1 MYPGLKLVCL
11 GIIGL
16 SFTPHL
22 CIRDAAQR
30 GIILDSVQ
38 LRVAPNYYYLG
49 LSATLC
55 CAESYYL
62 DSGGLLWIERDLALR
77 LILSFGPWGIIMNSA
92 QPCVAMNPII
102 WPLGD
107 YSGLS
112 ATLRCAESFF
122 I

>member
-38 LRVAPNYYYLG
+38 LRVAPNCYYLG

-77 LILSFGPWGIIMNSA
+77 LILSFGSGGLLWIQRNLALRRILLFGLWGIIM
-92 QPCVAMNPII
+92 
-102 WPLGD
+102 D
-107 YSGLS
+107 
-112 ATLRCAESFF
+112 
-122 I
+122 